1 MHSKSGAPMRVLLA
15 GLFLLATPMFATPP
29 WEIACND
36 GRVDLVVE
44 DFDSAWTA
52 VTAGGD
58 IPSPGQAIVG
68 GCHGAN
74 ALAVTYDLTNVQ
86 SSGPNAGQSWVV
98 LVKTIPST
106 NLASFTHI
114 RLSIKG
120 SNVNSHDTLEVK
132 LKDAANNL
140 HAVALRSMTDLVAWK
155 PIFIDFRELT
165 GGGTLDL
172 TQITG
177 LEIGISRCS
186 FCEVPDIPGTT
197 PPDEHT
203 GTLTLDEFAV
213 VNLKPGGA
221 HRLTQ
226 TSFAEVPANATA
238 RATAANALLAY
249 VESSGPGQS
258 MTRAWYPEANKN
270 FNTYVQAEALLAFVY
285 EYERSGNLQFRNA
298 ANALGARLIELQI
311 APGKQQAGAWFTG
324 HTIVNNALY
333 AGNRALPEG
342 NPPPCDGDE
351 TLVNG
356 EATNLDTCMWAGNT
370 GWALIALGRLQR
382 AGIYPDPAALATSI
396 TRGADWIAG
405 QSAYRNMGG
414 SYPNLISLGIEG
426 NLSAY
431 FGLLAA
437 GRKTQAATLGDA
449 IFQFGW
455 DAVQRRIK
463 PGVPPTQ
470 VATAID
476 VSGSWGATFLRS
488 SGRTQEALDSMG
500 YSASIMRTVSFN
512 GLVRGYGDIAGPFTP
527 TVEFTA
533 QAAGAGISDAA
544 FAMSEILSLTDPA
557 YSGAHRGAADHWYGG
572 ALSPWATTMAGVSPT
587 AWVHFALHLDPL
599 LPYLPFT
606 NDPIVP
612 LSTPVRAEHVRELR
626 SRISRLRGRFGL
638 AAYPWEDG
646 TVTEHVTKVKA
657 RHVQDLRDAVCDV
670 YETIYGRT
678 SPSIC
683 SAPTLVPGQA
693 VDDAHIGDV
702 RAAVFAVE

>member
-1 MHSKSGAPMRVLLA
+1 MRVLLA
-15 GLFLLATPMFATPP
+15 GLLLLTVPAFATPP

-36 GRVDLVVE
+36 GRVDLVLE
-44 DFDSAWTA
+44 DFDATWTA
-52 VTAGGD
+52 ITAGSA
-58 IPSPGQAIVG
+58 IPAPTQTVVG

-86 SSGPNAGQSWVV
+86 PPEGPNPGQSWIV
-98 LVKTIPST
+98 LVKSIPST
-106 NLASFTHI
+106 NLTPYTHI

-140 HAVALRSMTDLVAWK
+140 HAVALRSMTDLTVWK

-165 GGGTLDL
+165 GGSALDL
-172 TQITG
+172 SQITG
-177 LEIGISRCS
+177 MEIGISRCS
-186 FCEVPDIPGTT
+186 FCEVPDIPGSS
-197 PPDEHT
+197 PAEEHT

-213 VNLKPGGA
+213 VDLKLGGT

-226 TSFAEVPANATA
+226 SSFVEVPTNATA
-238 RATAANALLAY
+238 RANAANALLTY
-249 VESSGPGQS
+249 VTASGPGQS
-258 MTRAWYPEANKN
+258 MTPAWYPEASANY
-270 FNTYVQAEALLAFVY
+270 NTYVQAEALLAFVY
-285 EYERSGNLQFRNA
+285 EYERGGNMQFRNA
-298 ANALGARLIELQI
+298 ANALAARMIELQI

-324 HTIVNNALY
+324 HTIVNNTLTPP
-333 AGNRALPEG
+333 NRSLPEG
-342 NPPPCDGDE
+342 NPPICDGDE

-356 EATNLDTCMWAGNT
+356 FATNLDTCMWVGNT

-382 AGIYPDPAALATSI
+382 AGIYTDPAALATSI

-405 QSAYRNMGG
+405 QSTYRNNGG
-414 SYPNLISLGIEG
+414 TYPNLISLGIEG

-437 GRKTQAATLGDA
+437 NRKAQATALGDA
-449 IFQFGW
+449 IYQFGW
-455 DAVQRRIK
+455 DATQRRMK
-463 PGVPPTQ
+463 PGVGPND

-500 YSASIMRTVSFN
+500 YSASVMRTVSFN
-512 GLVRGYGDIAGPFTP
+512 GLIRGYGDIAGPFTP
-527 TVEFTA
+527 AVEFTA
-533 QAAGAGISDAA
+533 QAAGAGISDATY
-544 FAMSEILSLTDPA
+544 AMANMLSLTDPA

-587 AWVHFALHLDPL
+587 AWVHFAFHLDPL

-612 LSTPVRAEHVRELR
+612 NTTLIRAEHVRELR
-626 SRISRLRGRFGL
+626 NRISRLRGRFGL
-638 AAYPWEDG
+638 AAYPWEDATITE
-646 TVTEHVTKVKA
+646 TVTRVKA
-657 RHVQDLRDAVCDV
+657 RHVQDLRDALCDV
-670 YETIYGRT
+670 YEVIFGRT

-693 VDDAHIGDV
+693 VDDAHIANV